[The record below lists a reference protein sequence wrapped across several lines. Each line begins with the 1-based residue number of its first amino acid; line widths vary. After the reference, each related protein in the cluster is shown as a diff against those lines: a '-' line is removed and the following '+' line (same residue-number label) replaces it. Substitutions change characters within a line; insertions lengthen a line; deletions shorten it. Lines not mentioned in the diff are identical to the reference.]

1 MKADFFIDRPVFST
15 VLSIIIV
22 IVGGI
27 GLALLPVD
35 QYPQIVPPVVRISAS
50 YPGADAQTVT
60 QAVATP
66 IEQELNGTPGM
77 IYMESSSSNSGGFSA
92 TVTFDISTDPDLAAV
107 DIQNRLKK
115 AEARLP
121 AEVVQNGI
129 SVEKQA
135 ASKLMTITLLS
146 SDPKFDEIYLS
157 NYATLNVL
165 DMLRRVPGVGS
176 VSNVGSR
183 YYAMQIWVMPDKL
196 ADLGLTV
203 KDLQNALKD
212 QNRESAAGVL
222 GQAPMN
228 GIDVTIPITAQGR
241 LSSVSEFEDIVVRAN
256 PDGSII
262 RLKDVARI
270 SLEASSYSTESGIN
284 GGNAAVLNINMLPG
298 ANAMEVAGS
307 VKKVMEEIRANFP
320 EGISYEIPFDM
331 TTYISESIHHVY
343 RTLFEALLLVI
354 LVVFLSLQSWRA
366 TLIPIVAVPISLIG
380 TFGVMLVF
388 GFSLNMLTLLGLI
401 LAIGIVV
408 DDAIVVVENVDR
420 IMNEEHLSPYE
431 ATKKAMGSLSG
442 ALIAMSLVLCAVF
455 VPVSFLAGITGQL
468 YRQFTITIAVSV
480 IISTVVA
487 LTLSPV
493 MCSLFLK
500 PESGEKKNRIFRRIN
515 LGLATGNRFYGR
527 MIRGALKHSR
537 RMLAAFGIVLV
548 GIWLM
553 NRLVPQSFMPQED
566 QGYFTVELELPEG
579 ATIERTREVTD
590 RAVEFLMNDPDVEY
604 VLNVTG
610 SSPRVGTNQARSQL
624 TVILKPWGDRD
635 SDGLSEVMQRVRAEM
650 SRYPESRVYLSRPA
664 VIPGL
669 GNSGGFEMVLEA
681 RGNTTY
687 AELQRAV
694 DTLMRYAAQ
703 RPELTGL
710 SSSMQGDIPQ
720 LYFDVDRD
728 KAQLLGVSMSDIF
741 STMKAFTGSIYVN
754 DFNMFNRIYRVY
766 IQAEAPY
773 RAQRDNLNLFFVR
786 GAGGV
791 MIPITALGTTHYTT
805 GAGNIK
811 RGRSGP
817 RLQFGAGDGRA
828 GEHCPQAPPGIGRR
842 RVERTLLS
850 GEARG
855 RTDRAGAGAGLPLRL
870 PVPRRTVRKLV
881 GARGGHPVASRGR
894 HRRLSGHLDLRAGEQ
909 HLFPDRTGDARG
921 AGGQERH
928 PDRGVRQ
935 GGDREGTRRRLCGP
949 YRGAPALPPDR
960 DDLAGL
966 HPRPAAA
973 GLRFGTGFGQPSG
986 HRHGRLLRHAG
997 RHYRRHCLRALLLRV
1012 DLQDQSKTETMK
1024 RLTIIILLA
1033 AAAGMVSCSAV
1044 RHCKAPDVDLPE
1056 RIAGEDSDSLTVAD
1070 VQWWRF
1076 YGDSTLCQIIERTL
1090 DNNRDMLAAAARVER
1105 LRELYRVSRAER
1117 LPSVTGTAYGDY
1129 ETNDYAGE
1137 KSSRDPG
1144 FGAKVTLSWE
1154 LDLWGNLRWAKRKG
1168 GAEYLA
1174 SVEDRRA
1181 MRMTLVAS
1189 VAAAYFNLIALDN
1202 ELSIVRR
1209 TLITRSEGLY
1219 QVQLRFEGGLTSEM
1233 VYQQAKVEY
1242 ASTAAL
1248 IPDLERKIKIM
1259 ENGILLLMGENP
1271 DRRVVR
1277 GKMNT
1282 DAEFADSLPVGLPSG
1297 LLQRRPDVRS
1307 SEQRLRAAMA
1317 SAGMAYADRFP
1328 RLTFNLTGGLE
1339 NDALSGFFR
1348 SPFSYVAGTLAS
1360 PIFGF
1365 GRKQARYRAALAA
1378 YDEARLAYEQ
1388 KVLTVF
1394 KEADDA
1400 VVTYRSAR
1408 KTAALKLNLRDA
1420 ASKYVELA
1428 HLQYRAGSTNYIDVL
1443 DAQRRYFDAQI
1454 GLSNSVRD
1462 EHLALVQLY
1471 KALGGG
1477 WTE

>member
-22 IVGGI
+22 IVGFI

-203 KDLQNALKD
+203 KDLQTALKD

-270 SLEASSYSTESGIN
+270 SLEASSYNTESGIN

-298 ANAMEVAGS
+298 ANAMEVAAL
-307 VKKVMEEIRANFP
+307 VKAAMEEISHNFP

-343 RTLFEALLLVI
+343 QTLFEALLLVI

-366 TLIPIVAVPISLIG
+366 TIIPIVAVPISLIG

-431 ATKKAMGSLSG
+431 ATKKAMSNLSG

-455 VPVSFLAGITGQL
+455 VPVSFLSGITGQL
-468 YRQFTITIAVSV
+468 YRQFTFTIAVSV
-480 IISTVVA
+480 VISTVVA

-493 MCSLFLK
+493 MCALFLR
-500 PESGEKKNRIFRRIN
+500 PEGEGKKNRFFRRIN
-515 LGLATGNRFYGR
+515 LTLATGNKFYGR
-527 MIRGALKHSR
+527 MIQGALKHSR
-537 RMLAAFGIVLV
+537 RMFAAFGIVLI

-590 RAVEFLMNDPDVEY
+590 RAMKFLMADPDVEY

-635 SDGLSEVMQRVRAEM
+635 SEGLSSVMQRVRTEL
-650 SRYPESRVYLSRPA
+650 SRYPESKVYLSTPA

-687 AELQRAV
+687 QDLQHAV
-694 DTLMRYAAQ
+694 DTLMYYASQ
-703 RPELTGL
+703 RPEFTGL
-710 SSSMQGDIPQ
+710 ASSMQGDIPQ

-791 MIPITALGTTHYTT
+791 MIPITSLGTTHYTT

-811 RGRSGP
+811 RFNMFNS
-817 RLQFGAGDGRA
+817 AT
-828 GEHCPQAPPGIGRR
+828 I
-842 RVERTLLS
+842 S
-850 GEARG
+850 GEAAHG
-855 RTDRAGAGAGLPLRL
+855 YSSGQAMGVLEEL
-870 PVPRRTVRKLV
+870 VRKHLPASIGVEWSGLSYQEKHVGGQTGLV
-881 GARGGHPVASRGR
+881 LALAFLFVFLFLAAQYESWSVPVA
-894 HRRLSGHLDLRAGEQ
+894 
-909 HLFPDRTGDARG
+909 
-921 AGGQERH
+921 
-928 PDRGVRQ
+928 V
-935 GGDREGTRRRLCGP
+935 
-949 YRGAPALPPDR
+949 
-960 DDLAGL
+960 
-966 HPRPAAA
+966 
-973 GLRFGTGFGQPSG
+973 
-986 HRHGRLLRHAG
+986 
-997 RHYRRHCLRALLLRV
+997 
-1012 DLQDQSKTETMK
+1012 
-1024 RLTIIILLA
+1024 IL
-1033 AAAGMVSCSAV
+1033 
-1044 RHCKAPDVDLPE
+1044 
-1056 RIAGEDSDSLTVAD
+1056 
-1070 VQWWRF
+1070 
-1076 YGDSTLCQIIERTL
+1076 
-1090 DNNRDMLAAAARVER
+1090 
-1105 LRELYRVSRAER
+1105 
-1117 LPSVTGTAYGDY
+1117 
-1129 ETNDYAGE
+1129 
-1137 KSSRDPG
+1137 
-1144 FGAKVTLSWE
+1144 
-1154 LDLWGNLRWAKRKG
+1154 
-1168 GAEYLA
+1168 
-1174 SVEDRRA
+1174 
-1181 MRMTLVAS
+1181 
-1189 VAAAYFNLIALDN
+1189 
-1202 ELSIVRR
+1202 
-1209 TLITRSEGLY
+1209 
-1219 QVQLRFEGGLTSEM
+1219 
-1233 VYQQAKVEY
+1233 
-1242 ASTAAL
+1242 
-1248 IPDLERKIKIM
+1248 
-1259 ENGILLLMGENP
+1259 
-1271 DRRVVR
+1271 
-1277 GKMNT
+1277 
-1282 DAEFADSLPVGLPSG
+1282 SLPV
-1297 LLQRRPDVRS
+1297 
-1307 SEQRLRAAMA
+1307 
-1317 SAGMAYADRFP
+1317 AGIGAY
-1328 RLTFNLTGGLE
+1328 LGIWICGLE
-1339 NDALSGFFR
+1339 NN
-1348 SPFSYVAGTLAS
+1348 
-1360 PIFGF
+1360 I
-1365 GRKQARYRAALAA
+1365 
-1378 YDEARLAYEQ
+1378 
-1388 KVLTVF
+1388 
-1394 KEADDA
+1394 
-1400 VVTYRSAR
+1400 
-1408 KTAALKLNLRDA
+1408 
-1420 ASKYVELA
+1420 
-1428 HLQYRAGSTNYIDVL
+1428 
-1443 DAQRRYFDAQI
+1443 YFQI
-1454 GLSNSVRD
+1454 GLVMLVGLVAKNAILIVEFAKEEVEKGRD
-1462 EHLALVQLY
+1462 AVSAALTAAHLRFRPIVMTSLAFILGLLPLVFASGPGSASRQGIGTGVFFGMLVAITVGIVFVPFFFVWIY
-1471 KALGGG
+1471 RIKEKLKR
-1477 WTE
+1477 